1 MITGAKGL
9 VGRGLY
15 AELSSLHSLKLAVR
29 NPDICTET
37 SFVKLDLLCEADYL
51 PALQGVD
58 VVIHTAALVHRMNKL
73 DAPTRQQYF
82 HVNAYST
89 EAFARVASELGVKHF
104 IFLST
109 IKVLG
114 EGTDSAEPLNWD
126 DPICPQGPYAESK
139 AEAEKLLMQIAM
151 TTKMSVSIIRPPL
164 VYGPGVK
171 ANFASL
177 MQLSKVLPAFPC
189 DSNSGRRSLVSIW
202 NLCDLINR
210 LICHQ
215 PKNSSVY
222 HVSDGSDCSTF
233 ELLQFMA
240 TAHKRKIIG
249 LPIPLLVIRSILMAL
264 GQRSIFYK
272 VFGGLQVNIEHTK
285 SAVNW
290 WPLHDTKDGINRLAS
305 MASGNENNFY

>member
-1 MITGAKGL
+1 MITGATGL
-9 VGRGLY
+9 VGRGLCD
-15 AELSSLHSLKLAVR
+15 ELSSRHRLKLAVR
-29 NPDICTET
+29 NPDIYAEA

-51 PALQGVD
+51 PSLQGVD

-73 DAPTRQQYF
+73 DARTRHQYF
-82 HVNAYST
+82 HVNAHST
-89 EAFARVASELGVKHF
+89 EAFARAASESGVKHF

-114 EGTDSAEPLNWD
+114 EGIGAAEPLNWD

-139 AEAEKLLMQIAM
+139 AEAERLLMQIAAA
-151 TTKMSVSIIRPPL
+151 TQMSVSIIRPPL

-177 MQLSKVLPAFPC
+177 MQLSKVLPAFPY

-202 NLCDLINR
+202 NLCDLINT

-249 LPIPLLVIRSILMAL
+249 LPIPLFIIRFILMML

-272 VFGGLQVNIEHTK
+272 VFGGLQVDIEHTK

-290 WPLHDTKDGINRLAS
+290 SPLHDTKDGINKLVS
-305 MASGNENNFY
+305 MASGAENNLS